1 MRNTKIVKIKRYIY
15 CSHSYDIVLS
25 KRGASR
31 KIIRRKLCCRY
42 SSHLFVA
49 LIAVGGCVA
58 AHSSCSSIALVTIG
72 GLVGNSD
79 FGFRFLGR
87 PEFGIPFPSSEFRNF
102 PAENIIGKPEN
113 RSSRKSKFRF
123 QFFRNSRIPLITYIG
138 TLYYPLPT

>member
-15 CSHSYDIVLS
+15 RSHSYDIVLS

-49 LIAVGGCVA
+49 LIAA
-58 AHSSCSSIALVTIG
+58 AHSSCSLIALVTIG

-113 RSSRKSKFRF
+113 RSSRKSEFRF
-123 QFFRNSRIPLITYIG
+123 QFFRNSGIPLITYIG